1 MDRTHCSPHPT
12 SPHRLQEPHRPCPV
26 AQLGNALRER
36 ERHCHLLP
44 GPGFPGS
51 APGEGHHHPQ
61 QERGGGD
68 AVPIPLHKATCSSWA
83 GEPHLYTSDF
93 TVRLMALRPPSPPA
107 ITTSVLISLRVRCQL
122 TVPLQRGCPEQI
134 PPSPCLP
141 PRAACVNNTTN
152 RPSGLPL
159 PSPNC

>member
-26 AQLGNALRER
+26 AQLGNALREKGIATCCLDPASQAQPLGKAIITHSRR
-36 ERHCHLLP
+36 EGEGIPFLFLYTRPHALLGQVSPIFTHQTSLCGSWCSGLYLHLLSLP
-44 GPGFPGS
+44 
-51 APGEGHHHPQ
+51 
-61 QERGGGD
+61 
-68 AVPIPLHKATCSSWA
+68 
-83 GEPHLYTSDF
+83 
-93 TVRLMALRPPSPPA
+93 
-107 ITTSVLISLRVRCQL
+107 SVLISLRIRCQL